1 MRINKNVPAL
11 HLALTC
17 WVAVSLSACNTS
29 FGATASQSSAPL
41 VLQATIES
49 SASGRSVSIPQA
61 QLPDALQQAQEV
73 TVALDNSN
81 SVVTASRN
89 ADQSITFALGQG
101 VKADSNGNIQ
111 VILIADG
118 QRSFFMTLKT
128 GSLLALDAGGIQ
140 VLPATQVLKGT
151 QLTLTA
157 PLQNPEKAEDYHFTW
172 FWAPAATGPW
182 TPIAA
187 SGLQAQWEVPQAGNY
202 YVRLDMQAKGST
214 LSSTYITP
222 KALVT
227 VNESDTALSVQP
239 VSGDVLLGD
248 VVQVMAHPEAFG
260 VQQSET
266 LNYRWAYAQSPQG
279 PFIPIEEEGQQIA
292 WEPPGVGSFYL
303 RTELR
308 QGGALVASYVD
319 SKARVKVAN
328 SNQFVQLSAS
338 EITRGERVH
347 LRSALQTAAE
357 NQASA
362 LDYTW
367 FYALSPQG
375 PFALI
380 ESTGAEA
387 DWYPEQTG
395 QFYVR
400 LKTRQNATGEERTYT
415 SSKALLTVTDD
426 NAFFTRT
433 PANGQVA
440 RGAAVN
446 LQLQVPLDNVKWSYA
461 AAAQGP
467 FVVIPGTGSSLQWT
481 PAQAGSFY
489 VRAEGTNA
497 EGRTVS
503 FTSATAQVFVSER
516 DNIILTDPASASL
529 NLGSSVQL
537 RADLPDEAGNQYF
550 WSYGTTANGPW
561 SPVNALDNRY
571 AQKSLRWIPTS
582 TGNFFI
588 KVDVHNPQSQST
600 VSFVSPTPKVFVE
613 ERTPFFKTSPDPAF
627 IGTKGAVTLR
637 SSFAPLNQSIN
648 YAWSY
653 GPSTAGPFT
662 AIGGSIQPEIV
673 WREPGLVGSYYIK
686 LDATLTGT
694 SQVLSFISP
703 KPLVFVSS
711 GTGSQPSF
719 GVTAIQE

>member
-41 VLQATIES
+41 AVQATIEN
-49 SASGRSVSIPQA
+49 SAAGRSVSIPQA
-61 QLPDALQQAQEV
+61 QLPGALQQAQEV

-81 SVVTASRN
+81 NVVTASRN

-140 VLPATQVLKGT
+140 VSPATQVLKGT

-157 PLQNPEKAEDYHFTW
+157 PLQNPEEADKYNFTW
-172 FWAPAATGPW
+172 FAAPAATGPW

-202 YVRLDMQAKGST
+202 YVRLDMQAKSGS
-214 LSSTYITP
+214 LSSSYITP
-222 KALVT
+222 TALVT
-227 VNESDTALSVQP
+227 VSESDAALSVLP
-239 VSGDVLLGD
+239 ASGDVLLGD
-248 VVQVMAHPEAFG
+248 VVEVTAHPDAFG
-260 VQQSET
+260 VT
-266 LNYRWAYAQSPQG
+266 NAADVNYRWAYAQSPQG

-308 QGGALVASYVD
+308 QAGALVASYVD
-319 SKARVKVAN
+319 SKALVKVAN

-338 EITRGERVH
+338 EITRGEQVT
-347 LRSALQTAAE
+347 LQSALQTPADRP
-357 NQASA
+357 ASDF
-362 LDYTW
+362 DYTW
-367 FYALSPQG
+367 FYAQSPQG
-375 PFALI
+375 PFSLI
-380 ESTGAEA
+380 EGNT
-387 DWYPEQTG
+387 DKVVWYPEQTG

-400 LKTRQNATGEERTYT
+400 LKTRHNASGEERTYT
-415 SSKALLTVTDD
+415 SSKALLTATDN
-426 NAFFTRT
+426 NAFLTRT

-440 RGAAVN
+440 RGASIA

-461 AAAQGP
+461 ASAQGP
-467 FVVIPGTGSSLQWT
+467 FVVIPGTGQRLQWT

-489 VRAEGTNA
+489 VRAEGTNDA
-497 EGRTVS
+497 GRTVS

-516 DNIILTDPASASL
+516 DNIILTEPSSASL
-529 NLGSSVQL
+529 NLGASVQL
-537 RADLPDEAGNQYF
+537 RADLPEEAGSQYF
-550 WSYGTTANGPW
+550 WSYGSSANGPW
-561 SPVNALDNRY
+561 SPVSALDNRFS
-571 AQKSLRWIPTS
+571 QKSVRWIPTS
-582 TGNFFI
+582 SGNFFV

-613 ERTPFFKTSPDPAF
+613 ERTPFFKTNPDPAF
-627 IGTKGAVTLR
+627 IGTKGAVTL
-637 SSFAPLNQSIN
+637 STSFAPQNQNVS

-686 LDATLTGT
+686 LDATLAGT
-694 SQVLSFISP
+694 SQVLSFVSP

-711 GTGSQPSF
+711 STGSQPSF
-719 GVTAIQE
+719 GVTGYQK